1 MRKKIIKLIVTGAVI
16 VASLSLSGC
25 SNKQE
30 NIVDFQ
36 AKFLACMEVELDG
49 LYDKINGLITDKEYV
64 DIRRENY
71 ADYSSIKEE
80 AFNEVKDV
88 YEEYLDV
95 LSVNINN
102 YADIT
107 KDEKEKET
115 ELKGKIIN
123 VFNEINEKNDIDIEL
138 RNKKVNDYIIEF
150 RKN

>member
-25 SNKQE
+25 SSKQE

-36 AKFLACMEVELDG
+36 AKFIACMEVELDG
-49 LYDKINGLITDKEYV
+49 LYDKINGLVTDKEYV

-123 VFNEINEKNDIDIEL
+123 VFNEINKKNDIDIEL